1 MGKRLEN
8 LGFLTKLSEASRA
21 LLLQETRIQE
31 GRKNQAL
38 VQQGDAISSVFF
50 LLDGVLRIYAIGP
63 DGREATLYRVRE
75 GEICLLSLN
84 AAFTNERYP
93 AWVSVESK
101 TARFALLRGTSMRS
115 LFSSEPAIQDLLL
128 KSLTSTA
135 RDLLAQLDELLT
147 CSLSERLE
155 RFLSR
160 NCDKSGRI
168 DMTHQMLAGHLGVT
182 REAVSREIAVLKNCK
197 KLLPGRGYLQLTAF

>member
-1 MGKRLEN
+1 
-8 LGFLTKLSEASRA
+8 
-21 LLLQETRIQE
+21 
-31 GRKNQAL
+31 
-38 VQQGDAISSVFF
+38 
-50 LLDGVLRIYAIGP
+50 
-63 DGREATLYRVRE
+63 
-75 GEICLLSLN
+75 
-84 AAFTNERYP
+84 
-93 AWVSVESK
+93 VSVESK

-182 REAVSREIAVLKNCK
+182 REAVSREIAVLKNRK